1 MINILITG
9 GAGFIASSL
18 AEELLQNK
26 KYFVVLI
33 DNLLTGKKENIP
45 ISKRCK
51 FFKID
56 VNIKSQ
62 LKEVMNEFDFDYIFH
77 YAAVVGVERTVQNPL
92 LVFKDIDGLKNIL
105 SFSVSKKIKKIFFS
119 SSSEV
124 YGEPL
129 QLPMHETKTPLN
141 SRLPYAIVK
150 NLGESFFKSYS
161 REFNLKFTIFRF
173 FNTYGVKQSE
183 DFVIAKFINAALN
196 NHDITIYG
204 DGTQNRTFCH
214 IDDNVD
220 LTVKVLEHELL
231 DNEIVNVGNEIIYTI
246 NELAEI
252 IIKITG
258 SSSKIVNLP
267 SLEEGDMSKRQPDI
281 SKMKSIL
288 DKPLISLEN
297 GIKEILSG

>member
-124 YGEPL
+124 YGEP

-161 REFNLKFTIFRF
+161 REFKLKFTIFRF

>member
-1 MINILITG
+1 MINVLITG

-18 AEELLQNK
+18 AEKLLQNK

-161 REFNLKFTIFRF
+161 KEFKLKFTIFRF

-214 IDDNVD
+214 IDDNID

-231 DNEIVNVGNEIIYTI
+231 DNEIINVGNEIIYTI

-258 SSSKIVNLP
+258 SSSNIVNLP

-297 GIKEILSG
+297 GIKEILSE

>member
-1 MINILITG
+1 
-9 GAGFIASSL
+9 
-18 AEELLQNK
+18 
-26 KYFVVLI
+26 
-33 DNLLTGKKENIP
+33 
-45 ISKRCK
+45 
-51 FFKID
+51 
-56 VNIKSQ
+56 
-62 LKEVMNEFDFDYIFH
+62 MNEFDFDYIFH

-161 REFNLKFTIFRF
+161 REFKLKFTIFRF

>member
-92 LVFKDIDGLKNIL
+92 LVFKDIDGLK
-105 SFSVSKKIKKIFFS
+105 K
-119 SSSEV
+119 
-124 YGEPL
+124 Y
-129 QLPMHETKTPLN
+129 
-141 SRLPYAIVK
+141 
-150 NLGESFFKSYS
+150 
-161 REFNLKFTIFRF
+161 
-173 FNTYGVKQSE
+173 
-183 DFVIAKFINAALN
+183 
-196 NHDITIYG
+196 
-204 DGTQNRTFCH
+204 
-214 IDDNVD
+214 
-220 LTVKVLEHELL
+220 
-231 DNEIVNVGNEIIYTI
+231 
-246 NELAEI
+246 I
-252 IIKITG
+252 IIFCIEKNKKNFFPRHQRFMG
-258 SSSKIVNLP
+258 SLCNCQCMRLKL
-267 SLEEGDMSKRQPDI
+267 L
-281 SKMKSIL
+281 SIL
-288 DKPLISLEN
+288 DCHMRL
-297 GIKEILSG
+297 